1 MKAEELMIG
10 DWVHCITDNVY
21 HKIYRLNIGDR
32 YIADAGLYER
42 ESGRVNFLSDVD
54 GIPITE
60 EILLL
65 NGINL
70 NPPKQ
75 NTYEKH
81 WLFPLGCFKM
91 IQEDHEFWLFEDQVC
106 IRYVHQLQQAFRLTG
121 LYEYANNFKVT
132 K

>member
-10 DWVHCITDNVY
+10 DWVHCITDDVY

-42 ESGRVNFLSDVD
+42 YSGGVNLLSDVE
-54 GIPITE
+54 GIPISE

-65 NGINL
+65 NDMGSASIEANIS
-70 NPPKQ
+70 
-75 NTYEKH
+75 EKL
-81 WLFPLGCFKM
+81 WLFPWSSFSVTQDNSG
-91 IQEDHEFWLFEDQVC
+91 FWLSGDQIC
-106 IRYVHQLQQAFRLTG
+106 IRYVHQLQQALRLAG
-121 LYEYANNFKVT
+121 LYEYADNFKII

>member
-10 DWVHCITDNVY
+10 DWVHCITDDVY

-42 ESGRVNFLSDVD
+42 YSGGVNLLSDVE

-65 NGINL
+65 NDMEASSIE
-70 NPPKQ
+70 Q
-75 NTYEKH
+75 NTNEKF
-81 WLFPLGCFKM
+81 WLSPYSSFSIVQC
-91 IQEDHEFWLFEDQVC
+91 DHEFWLCGYQIC
-106 IRYVHQLQQAFRLTG
+106 IRYVHQLQQAFRLAG